1 MTTGTVLS
9 GLLKDFGLVEV
20 LQVMELG
27 GMTGAL
33 HLKQATG
40 HMGIIYFN
48 EGKMANSS
56 EFDPGA
62 LTLGDVLQQLG
73 MATYQNIEEAF
84 SQQLQDPFG
93 KRIGERLITNGAISE
108 KQLRDALRTKAL
120 WTIRELSLWKD
131 GSYDFMP
138 APNVQK
144 LLPYGEASL
153 NIEVMRVTMEM
164 IRYSDEWDELIKIL
178 PQGVRTALRM
188 SPAIP
193 YTMRFDMRM
202 LELFTHVNLYGRV
215 RRIASVI
222 RRPELEVARELS
234 QLVQQKFLLVVPQ
247 MDIIQRGNGQ
257 HGKTNGRMH
266 LPEPAEKLRL
276 ENFELLN
283 LISRMEQA
291 WMKCRTPM
299 EQLPAL
305 VQFVN
310 WTLDALAD
318 TCRINGTELD
328 INTLKSLMMNENL
341 SNMGSYSFQV
351 DQNHI
356 NVENF
361 TSLCYEV
368 MSGDMQKAEGF
379 YDEATMVLHRLLC
392 AIFETINARIADP
405 RERLEN
411 QEVWEAMF
419 EQFAMRNTEV

>member
-48 EGKMANSS
+48 EGKMANCS

-73 MATYQNIEEAF
+73 MTTYQNIEEAF

-164 IRYSDEWDELIKIL
+164 IRYSDEWDELTKIL
-178 PQGVRTALRM
+178 PHGVRTALRM

-234 QLVQQKFLLVVPQ
+234 QLVQQKFLLVIPQ
-247 MDIIQRGNGQ
+247 MDIIQRSNSQ

-299 EQLPAL
+299 EQLPAM

-310 WTLDALAD
+310 WTMDALAD
-318 TCRINGTELD
+318 TCRMNGTELD
-328 INTLKSLMMNENL
+328 INTLKSLMMSENL

-361 TSLCYEV
+361 TTLCYEV

-419 EQFAMRNTEV
+419 EQFAMRNT